1 MGQQEN
7 FLKTKRDLQK
17 LAEEMIHAV
26 LNFQSKEGAGCKLG
40 ETSAIYGD
48 KIAWMEGFLR
58 PLFGLIPLTMG
69 GFDSNLWDHYRR
81 GIISGTDPQNPE
93 YWGDINVRDQRQ
105 VEMVTI
111 GLALAMKKDKLW
123 DPLSEKEKKQL
134 SSWLYQVNQCEL
146 AENNWLF
153 FPVIVNLGLK
163 KVMEPY
169 NQKVRE
175 TALCRIEDCYLGNGW
190 YSDGISKQRDYYIA
204 FAMHFYGLI
213 YAVLAGEEDSA
224 RAERFRT
231 RAALFAK
238 EFIYWF
244 SSEGDALP
252 YGRSLTYRFAMCAFW
267 AALAYAD
274 IEAVPWGV
282 MKGIVLRNIRWWMRQ
297 SIFDKNGILTIGYA
311 YPNLKMAEFYNAPGS
326 PAWAMKA
333 FLVLGLPDTH
343 PFWQAQEEPLPKL
356 EQTICQ
362 THPYMIIMRNK
373 NGSHV
378 QALTAGQYA
387 AFEPT
392 GMAAKYEKFAYSNV
406 FGFRDVY
413 KRQVQKQCHSPV
425 KVNKLYLH
433 ENELDNTELLQQK
446 GY

>member
-69 GFDSNLWDHYRR
+69 GFDSNLWINYRR

-169 NQKVRE
+169 NQKVME

-213 YAVLAGEEDSA
+213 YAVWRRGGFSQS
-224 RAERFRT
+224 RT
-231 RAALFAK
+231 F
-238 EFIYWF
+238 
-244 SSEGDALP
+244 
-252 YGRSLTYRFAMCAFW
+252 
-267 AALAYAD
+267 
-274 IEAVPWGV
+274 
-282 MKGIVLRNIRWWMRQ
+282 
-297 SIFDKNGILTIGYA
+297 
-311 YPNLKMAEFYNAPGS
+311 PN
-326 PAWAMKA
+326 
-333 FLVLGLPDTH
+333 
-343 PFWQAQEEPLPKL
+343 
-356 EQTICQ
+356 
-362 THPYMIIMRNK
+362 
-373 NGSHV
+373 
-378 QALTAGQYA
+378 
-387 AFEPT
+387 
-392 GMAAKYEKFAYSNV
+392 
-406 FGFRDVY
+406 
-413 KRQVQKQCHSPV
+413 
-425 KVNKLYLH
+425 
-433 ENELDNTELLQQK
+433 
-446 GY
+446 